1 MYRTRIALALSS
13 IALILL
19 AASPLSAAFVAGQFA
34 PGGTTVRVS
43 SIDILFYHLPGFV
56 PPACPGTGSPACS
69 STDAVG
75 NLIVQPP
82 TTSTFTGRAGETG
95 AVKNLTRNP
104 VAEPNLAYA
113 PTDVGLSI
121 DNWLV
126 LPNAPSITFRLTT
139 LTSGLTASAGTAPIC
154 NSANWND
161 AGYRCTPDAASP
173 FLLTNVQTFP
183 GGPINTDVSMSAL
196 GLAWFVAT
204 PGEKSNAVISL
215 ITTRA
220 AMTIGDV
227 LTQVST
233 QGFTEGALGGSI
245 VVTPIPEPATF
256 ALSGA
261 ALLAIGLF
269 LKKGTR
275 R

>member
-1 MYRTRIALALSS
+1 MKRRIALALVSVT
-13 IALILL
+13 ALLMMSL
-19 AASPLSAAFVAGQFA
+19 PLSAAFVTGQFA

-43 SIDILFYHLPGFV
+43 NIDILFYHLPGFV

-69 STDAVG
+69 PADAVG
-75 NLIVQPP
+75 NLVVQPP
-82 TTSTFTGRAGETG
+82 TTSSFVGRAGEIG
-95 AVKNLTRNP
+95 AVKSLTRNAA
-104 VAEPNLAYA
+104 AEPNLAFA

-139 LTSGLTASAGTAPIC
+139 LTSGLTASGGTAPIC
-154 NSANWND
+154 NPANWNT
-161 AGYRCTPDAASP
+161 AGYRCTPDAGSP
-173 FLLTNVQTFP
+173 FLLSNVQTFP

-204 PGEKSNAVISL
+204 PGEKSPAVISL
-215 ITTRA
+215 ITTKA
-220 AMTIGDV
+220 GQTIGDV
-227 LTQVST
+227 LAEVSSR
-233 QGFTEGALGGSI
+233 GFTEGALGGSI

-256 ALSGA
+256 VLGGLALVV
-261 ALLAIGLF
+261 IGLIP
-269 LKKGTR
+269 LRKRAR

>member
-1 MYRTRIALALSS
+1 MKRRIALALVSVT
-13 IALILL
+13 ALLMMSL
-19 AASPLSAAFVAGQFA
+19 PLSAAFVAGQFA

-43 SIDILFYHLPGFV
+43 TIDILFYHLPGFV

-113 PTDVGLSI
+113 PIDVGLSI

-173 FLLTNVQTFP
+173 FLFTNVQTFP

-196 GLAWFVAT
+196 GLAWF
-204 PGEKSNAVISL
+204 
-215 ITTRA
+215 
-220 AMTIGDV
+220 
-227 LTQVST
+227 
-233 QGFTEGALGGSI
+233 
-245 VVTPIPEPATF
+245 
-256 ALSGA
+256 
-261 ALLAIGLF
+261 
-269 LKKGTR
+269 
-275 R
+275 